1 MLPARMPNALVL
13 TYDWNA
19 NYDKVASQQTMLDHA
34 DTLLERVLINRNNV
48 VS

>member
-1 MLPARMPNALVL
+1 MLPARMSQARIL

-19 NYDKVASQQTMLDHA
+19 NYDKTASEQTMLDHA
-34 DTLLERVLINRNNV
+34 DDLLLKVLMNRREL